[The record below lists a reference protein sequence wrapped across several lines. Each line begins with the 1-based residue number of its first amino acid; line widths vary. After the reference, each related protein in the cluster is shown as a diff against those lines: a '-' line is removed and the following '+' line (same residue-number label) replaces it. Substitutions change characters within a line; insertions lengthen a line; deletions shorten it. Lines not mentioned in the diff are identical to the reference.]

1 MIPGDLAS
9 RLRQLNETT
18 VQPLSVIH
26 KLPANLPE
34 LMTGQQFSAQIQNPL
49 PDGSYQALV
58 AGKTITLALPHSV
71 KSGDVLELIVTG
83 QQEET
88 LTAKLANGL
97 STAEETAQSTL
108 SQTGR
113 LISQL
118 LTGRFGEQRAVTL
131 AQGQAL
137 MPASSS
143 DPQQLSGKLQQALTS
158 SGVFYESHLKDWAEG
173 RTSLATLL
181 REPQAQFMPGKLPL
195 MQMLAAETAPA
206 TMGQANLPSAAEQAS
221 IASIIPAAIQTED
234 GRLMQALFAGTPE
247 TTTLAE
253 TEQTPEAI
261 AEDPTHNLR
270 PGTTEIG
277 KTESHDAANPGTSQT
292 GTLHQAGPQ
301 VNAHN
306 QPISQGQQANIY
318 AQSSLSAT
326 HQQRI
331 PEPLMPLL
339 YQQLETM
346 ATHQMQWQFQ
356 PWPGMNVEWDLVDPD
371 QNGTAST
378 TEDEYGWRSNLR
390 MHLPNLGDVDAQLVL
405 SPLGLSIRLDTSSE
419 ESAQRMRL
427 AAQNLLDAMKTAGLN
442 INTLSVS
449 AHGSA

>member
-18 VQPLSVIH
+18 VQPLAVIH

-34 LMTGQQFSAQIQNPL
+34 FMAGQQFAAQIQSPL

-88 LTAKLANGL
+88 ITAKLATRQGA
-97 STAEETAQSTL
+97 TEETAQSTL

-118 LTGRFGEQRAVTL
+118 LTGRFGEQRAITL

-143 DPQQLSGKLQQALTS
+143 DPQVLSGKLQQAVTS
-158 SGVFYESHLKDWAEG
+158 SGVFYESHLKGWAEG
-173 RTSLATLL
+173 RTPLSALL
-181 REPQAQFMPGKLPL
+181 REPQSQFMPGKLS
-195 MQMLAAETAPA
+195 LAQISAEIAATTSGLQTTPAEAAGQTAV
-206 TMGQANLPSAAEQAS
+206 AS
-221 IASIIPAAIQTED
+221 MIPAAILNEK
-234 GRLMQALFAGTPE
+234 GLLMQALFAGTPE
-247 TTTLAE
+247 TTALAE
-253 TEQTPEAI
+253 TEQAPEAI
-261 AEDPTHNLR
+261 AEDAVHSLVR
-270 PGTTEIG
+270 GTAETDKAEG
-277 KTESHDAANPGTSQT
+277 HDGSNTGSQ
-292 GTLHQAGPQ
+292 QAGALHHASSQAGGRSEQ
-301 VNAHN
+301 VSH
-306 QPISQGQQANIY
+306 GQQAGLY
-318 AQSSLSAT
+318 AQTALSSA
-326 HQQRI
+326 QPQRI

-346 ATHQMQWQFQ
+346 ASHQMQWQFQ
-356 PWPGMNVEWDLVDPD
+356 PWPGMNVAWDLVDPD
-371 QNGTAST
+371 QNGNSAST
-378 TEDEYGWRSNLR
+378 EDNYGWRSNLR

-405 SPLGLSIRLDTSSE
+405 SPQGLSIRLDTSSE

-442 INTLSVS
+442 VNTLSVS
-449 AHGSA
+449 THDSA